1 METLEVIPDPI
12 SLIESMRAVGYS
24 VEAAIADL
32 IDNSISAQADA
43 VEIKYDATDD
53 PFVAILDN
61 GRGMAPDE
69 LTNAMRHGSGN
80 PTDAREPD
88 DLGRF
93 GLGLK
98 TASLSQCRKLT
109 VVSRKDSVTSAR
121 RWDLDVVQRS
131 GRWLVV
137 VPDFK
142 ELEVLPMFSR
152 LQAQNSGKLASLTE
166 IASNLLEITG
176 LGVDQAMNIDVMP
189 NGLPALPSQK
199 SALAGRRCGCIK
211 RMARRY
217 ARDISCCVH
226 DHNTF

>member
-32 IDNSISAQADA
+32 VDNSISARADL
-43 VEIKYDATDD
+43 VEIKYDASDD

-61 GRGMAPDE
+61 GWGMAPDE
-69 LTNAMRHGSGN
+69 LTSAMRHGSGN

-109 VVSRKDSVTSAR
+109 VVSRKDNVTSAR
-121 RWDLDVVQRS
+121 RWDLDIVQQS

-137 VPDFK
+137 VPELK
-142 ELEVLPMFSR
+142 ELEVLPMFPR
-152 LQAQNSGKLASLTE
+152 LQVLESGADAERPTRFSIPKVGAGGTAPRLW
-166 IASNLLEITG
+166 
-176 LGVDQAMNIDVMP
+176 QADIVMHEAYP
-189 NGLPALPSQK
+189 GTQ
-199 SALAGRRCGCIK
+199 
-211 RMARRY
+211 
-217 ARDISCCVH
+217 
-226 DHNTF
+226 